1 MGVGGLGLSTPTAR
15 RKLGKP
21 IVCVR
26 GAPRQPPRTQPRSPH
41 HDRSVGPWGA
51 RTAET
56 QKTNTQC
63 YPTTSPSCIW
73 PPSARRSSFCDLHSG
88 CGHIGAQRS
97 SLARFVVSSASLPRP
112 RGYLRQSGFASTA
125 RRPGAHRCTG
135 ASRPEDD
142 RLRAG
147 KGNGKPIARPKGPPS
162 GMSLSEKDTSAS
174 CPKARAARRCHNGC
188 NCTVGSP
195 KRRRANAVA
204 SGVNVS
210 CGRLAA
216 SC

>member
-1 MGVGGLGLSTPTAR
+1 MFTFCALVQARTPRANWSENRRASCSRRCRRPNARSRSACRLRTVLLGLSPPAR
-15 RKLGKP
+15 RNPLCG
-21 IVCVR
+21 
-26 GAPRQPPRTQPRSPH
+26 
-41 HDRSVGPWGA
+41 
-51 RTAET
+51 
-56 QKTNTQC
+56 
-63 YPTTSPSCIW
+63 
-73 PPSARRSSFCDLHSG
+73 LHIA
-88 CGHIGAQRS
+88 CGHIGAKRS

-204 SGVNVS
+204 PGVNVS

>member
-1 MGVGGLGLSTPTAR
+1 MTDRLVHGGDAER
-15 RKLGKP
+15 RNTKDEHAMLP
-21 IVCVR
+21 DYLAIMPM
-26 GAPRQPPRTQPRSPH
+26 AA
-41 HDRSVGPWGA
+41 VGPAKFFLRSAQWLWTHWRSAVVIGTV
-51 RTAET
+51 RC
-56 QKTNTQC
+56 QLRV
-63 YPTTSPSCIW
+63 PSC
-73 PPSARRSSFCDLHSG
+73 
-88 CGHIGAQRS
+88 
-97 SLARFVVSSASLPRP
+97 
-112 RGYLRQSGFASTA
+112 YLRQSGFASTA

-135 ASRPEDD
+135 ASRTEDD

-204 SGVNVS
+204 PGVNVS

>member
-1 MGVGGLGLSTPTAR
+1 MDCQSRLPGANSANQLCAFEGR
-15 RKLGKP
+15 RANHLAHNH
-21 IVCVR
+21 
-26 GAPRQPPRTQPRSPH
+26 GALTTT
-41 HDRSVGPWGA
+41 DRLVHGGA
-51 RTAET
+51 RNAET

-63 YPTTSPSCIW
+63 YATTSPSCLW

-135 ASRPEDD
+135 ASRTEDD
-142 RLRAG
+142 RLRTG
-147 KGNGKPIARPKGPPS
+147 KGNGKTIARPKGPPS
-162 GMSLSEKDTSAS
+162 GMSLSEKDISAS
-174 CPKARAARRCHNGC
+174 CPKARAACRCHKGC
-188 NCTVGSP
+188 NYTVGSP
-195 KRRRANAVA
+195 KRGRATAVA
-204 SGVNVS
+204 SGVNVP
-210 CGRLAA
+210 CGRQAA

>member
-1 MGVGGLGLSTPTAR
+1 MG
-15 RKLGKP
+15 
-21 IVCVR
+21 
-26 GAPRQPPRTQPRSPH
+26 
-41 HDRSVGPWGA
+41 GA
-51 RTAET
+51 RNAET

-63 YPTTSPSCIW
+63 YSTTAPSCLW
-73 PPSARRSSFCDLHSG
+73 PLSAQRNSPCGLHIG
-88 CGHIGAQRS
+88 CGHVVAKRS

-142 RLRAG
+142 RLRAE
-147 KGNGKPIARPKGPPS
+147 KGNSKPIARPKGPPN
-162 GMSLSEKDTSAS
+162 GMALSEKDTSAS
-174 CPKARAARRCHNGC
+174 CPKARAARRCHTGC
-188 NCTVGSP
+188 NYTVGSP
-195 KRRRANAVA
+195 KRGKANAVA
-204 SGVNVS
+204 YGVSVS

>member
-1 MGVGGLGLSTPTAR
+1 LDCQSRLP
-15 RKLGKP
+15 
-21 IVCVR
+21 
-26 GAPRQPPRTQPRSPH
+26 GANSANQLCAFEGHRANHLAHNHGALTMT
-41 HDRSVGPWGA
+41 DRLVHGGA
-51 RTAET
+51 RNAET

-63 YPTTSPSCIW
+63 YPTTSPSCLW

-135 ASRPEDD
+135 ASRTADD